1 MKLAEHVQASDSSTA
16 PLWQPSTETPGI
28 RVMKQRGHG
37 GGGGKLAKR
46 VMAMWGGRWRE
57 SIGETLAWETR
68 SERDNRV
75 SLAAY
80 PEKVA
85 SAYFL
90 HVDNTIVY
98 ELLDQIGHCL
108 ANDS

>member
-1 MKLAEHVQASDSSTA
+1 M
-16 PLWQPSTETPGI
+16 
-28 RVMKQRGHG
+28 
-37 GGGGKLAKR
+37 AKR

-68 SERDNRV
+68 CERDNRV

-90 HVDNTIVY
+90 HVDNAIVY
-98 ELLDQIGHCL
+98 ELLDQIGHRL
-108 ANDS
+108 ADDS